1 MSTKITINHL
11 DARLIL
17 HSRKIGLS
25 TYQLL
30 KAIHQGRII
39 QDIETGNYIL
49 KSHKKELQWKVSNY
63 QIITISKTW

>member
-1 MSTKITINHL
+1 MNNIGKKNHHRNTEKKMSTKITINHL

-49 KSHKKELQWKVSNY
+49 KSHKK
-63 QIITISKTW
+63 

>member
-17 HSRKIGLS
+17 RSRKIGLS

-49 KSHKKELQWKVSNY
+49 KSHKK
-63 QIITISKTW
+63 